1 MGKKNKQSVIYDI
14 IALVMAIIAMVFEL
28 ILSEKVSNLLI
39 IVSLALIVKL
49 LFNLS
54 KRDDSETSEN
64 SYTNN
69 IDE

>member
-14 IALVMAIIAMVFEL
+14 IALVMAIIGMVFEL

-39 IVSLALIVKL
+39 IVSLVLIVKL

-54 KRDDSETSEN
+54 KRDDSETSDT
-64 SYTNN
+64 YTNN